1 MIYPDIDLEA
11 SKQLYG
17 KEALAQALKRARPLI
32 EGGERYLCNALTRV
46 EDMVFGPASS
56 LKSDISYWMACKA
69 GGGFGLEAWARR
81 SNTEEREFWSSQDS
95 CKAYRLGWIDH
106 MLEQLK

>member
-11 SKQLYG
+11 SKLLFG
-17 KEALAQALKRARPLI
+17 KEELARVLKEARKLV
-32 EGGERYLCNALTRV
+32 EGGERYLCNALYHV
-46 EDMVFGPASS
+46 EDKHFGPASS

-69 GGGFGLEAWARR
+69 GGGLGLEPWAKR
-81 SNTEEREFWSSQDS
+81 SNRAEQEFWNREDS
-95 CKAYRLGWIDH
+95 CTEYRLGWIDH